1 MTLILMLAA
10 LLLLLALRVPVG
22 IALLVPSLVY
32 IITDPSSSPALAVQ
46 QATSGVFDFAILA
59 VPMFILLG
67 NLANISGAT
76 DRLYDAAVAAIGHVR
91 GSLGY
96 VNILTSFGFSW
107 VSGAAISD
115 AAAMGRIQVP
125 AMIRRGYP
133 VGFSLGVTGASS
145 LIAPMMPPSIPAIIY
160 AVTAGV
166 SVGALFMAGIVPAVL
181 LVLTLSAMV
190 WVLTRKRND
199 LRLPKA
205 SRADRVKSGLRALPP
220 VGAAVVILGGI
231 LSGILSGIFTPTE
244 ASAVGVAY
252 IAMLAIVYGN
262 FTWEKVRHA
271 LVTAVETTGGILI
284 IVAGAAL
291 FGWVLAREQAPQL
304 AAEVLLSITDRP
316 IVFLILV
323 NLLLL
328 IIGCVLE
335 PTSAI
340 LILVPVL
347 LPVAEV
353 FGLSPVHFGIM
364 IIFNL
369 LIGLLTPPVGL
380 VLFVLSSVTKYPV
393 TTVIRGTMPFFIPML
408 ITLILI
414 SVVPFLSLWLPS
426 LLGYAV

>member
-1 MTLILMLAA
+1 MTLLLMLLA
-10 LLLLLALRVPVG
+10 LLILLALRVPVG
-22 IALLVPSLVY
+22 IALLVPSIIY
-32 IITDPSSSPALAVQ
+32 IAFDPSSSPALAVQ

-166 SVGALFMAGIVPAVL
+166 SVGALFVAGIVPAVL
-181 LVLTLSAMV
+181 LVVTLSVMC
-190 WVLTRKRND
+190 WFLTRKRED

-205 SRADRVKSGLRALPP
+205 GLGERVRSGLRDLPP

-231 LSGILSGIFTPTE
+231 LSGVFTPTE

-252 IAMLAIVYGN
+252 IGILAIVYGN
-262 FTWEKVRHA
+262 FTWPKVRHA
-271 LVTAVETTGGILI
+271 LVTAVETTGGVLI

-304 AAEVLLSITDRP
+304 AADVLLSITDRP
-316 IVFLILV
+316 IVF
-323 NLLLL
+323 
-328 IIGCVLE
+328 
-335 PTSAI
+335 

-393 TTVIRGTMPFFIPML
+393 TTVIKGTLPFFVPML
-408 ITLILI
+408 ATLVLI

-426 LLGYAV
+426 LLGYPV